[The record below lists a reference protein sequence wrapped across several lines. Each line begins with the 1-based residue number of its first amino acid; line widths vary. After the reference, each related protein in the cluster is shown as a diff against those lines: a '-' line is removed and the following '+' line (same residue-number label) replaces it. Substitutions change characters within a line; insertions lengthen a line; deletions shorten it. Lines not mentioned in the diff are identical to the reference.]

1 MKNIKKNETENPKA
15 DKNES
20 PRKNKELKLDN
31 TKSNRWWIAAMGTLL
46 HLCMG
51 TVYAWSYFQNPISE
65 TYQWT
70 NSQTAWVFSI
80 SIFMLG
86 IGAMRGGTLLPKWGP
101 KKLALLGGILYAL
114 GYLIAA
120 LAFTLKSIVLLYLGF
135 GFMGGFGMGIAYV
148 TPIATVSN
156 WFPDKQ
162 GLVTGMVIM
171 GFGLGAVLMSKVLAP
186 MYAQIADNSIPL
198 IFLYIGIT
206 LLVIILFAASFLK
219 MPINKKEVAS
229 KTPGQTKINLP
240 KGLFTSK
247 LFLSTWVIFACIIVA
262 GMLFLSFQSPLLQD
276 KMRAKSPDKSIDDL
290 ASAGATLIAIS
301 SMFNGLGR
309 IVWGGISDRMGRIQS
324 FRGITL
330 ILTLIFAVLLVVKN
344 PFWFSV
350 LVCIVLL
357 CYGGGAGVMPSF
369 IKERFGAINMP
380 RVYGA
385 MLTAWGVGGIVGSQ
399 IVAYAKDN
407 FLPHDAA
414 FYSFCIALVLLLI
427 ALVLTLLIKKKHIPN
442 QYFAE

>member
-1 MKNIKKNETENPKA
+1 
-15 DKNES
+15 
-20 PRKNKELKLDN
+20 
-31 TKSNRWWIAAMGTLL
+31 MGTLL

-229 KTPGQTKINLP
+229 KTP
-240 KGLFTSK
+240 
-247 LFLSTWVIFACIIVA
+247 
-262 GMLFLSFQSPLLQD
+262 D
-276 KMRAKSPDKSIDDL
+276 
-290 ASAGATLIAIS
+290 
-301 SMFNGLGR
+301 
-309 IVWGGISDRMGRIQS
+309 
-324 FRGITL
+324 
-330 ILTLIFAVLLVVKN
+330 
-344 PFWFSV
+344 
-350 LVCIVLL
+350 
-357 CYGGGAGVMPSF
+357 
-369 IKERFGAINMP
+369 
-380 RVYGA
+380 
-385 MLTAWGVGGIVGSQ
+385 
-399 IVAYAKDN
+399 
-407 FLPHDAA
+407 
-414 FYSFCIALVLLLI
+414 
-427 ALVLTLLIKKKHIPN
+427 
-442 QYFAE
+442 